1 MPLDFEEIR
10 DFLTVQK
17 MARERG
23 YRYFKL
29 RSGDAYALWDEATDE
44 KVSGKKLIPAKE
56 ALELM
61 SRRVR
66 HAELHG
72 DFDPES
78 A

>member
-1 MPLDFEEIR
+1 MDLEEIT
-10 DFLTVQK
+10 DFLQVQK

-29 RSGDAYALWDEATDE
+29 RNGDAYALYDVETDE
-44 KVSGKKLIPAKE
+44 KISGKKLIPAKE

-66 HAELHG
+66 HFELHG
-72 DFDPES
+72 DNDS
-78 A
+78 DNV